1 MDFLKKFFPYSFGI
15 KDTSNFVIKIIVYA
29 VAMIIG
35 GALLGIIGWINS
47 LLPQVVASLLG
58 VVLGLLGSLINL
70 YCVAGIVILILVF
83 CKVIK

>member
-29 VAMIIG
+29 AAMIIG

>member
-15 KDTSNFVIKIIVYA
+15 KDTSNFVVKIIVYA

-35 GALLGIIGWINS
+35 GVLLAIIGWLNS
-47 LLPQVVASLLG
+47 LLPAAIAGLIG
-58 VVLGLLGSLINL
+58 IILGLIGSLINL

-83 CKVIK
+83 CKVLK

>member
-29 VAMIIG
+29 VAMIVG